1 MMSHAVHQPL
11 IGSKTMHASLVVRL
25 GVACALTLL
34 FVAPAWAQ
42 FETATVVGTVRDSS
56 GAVVPAA
63 KVTLTNT
70 ATGVSAERPTDAN
83 GNFEFFTVR
92 IGGYV
97 LTAEKE
103 GFSIALV
110 DNVQVTVGARQRVDL
125 TMAVGAVTETVEVS
139 ARAVLLQTDTSDRSQ
154 VITGEQTRA
163 LPLNGR
169 EYSQLTLLSPG
180 VRQSAIGTG
189 GFTPREGSFNVN
201 GLRST
206 FNNFLID
213 GVDNNAYGT
222 SNQGFSNQVM
232 QPAPDAVGEFKV
244 VTNNMSAEYGRSGGA
259 TINVA
264 YASGTNRYRGSV
276 WEFMRR
282 TDLNATGFFK
292 PADGQKPQFDRD
304 QYGGVLGGPIIRNK
318 AFFFADIEVFKQTRG
333 QTAISSIPSLAQRQG
348 ILTVDAVNPLTG
360 IAYPAGTPIPMTD
373 FARKVLN
380 DLPQP
385 TGPGNTN
392 NLALNQVFTNSTP
405 KAGGKVDIQFNPRL
419 SAFGRIGW
427 RDADVFDNPPIPG
440 PSGGAGNAETY
451 VTNKQFSGGVTY
463 TPGGT
468 SLLEIRMGWS
478 RTVAGKNPYALWA
491 GQAPADVEYGITGLP
506 SDPRVAAGLP
516 TQLITGFSDLGRQA
530 TNPQWQYPEVWNPKV
545 NYSWLRGR
553 HSLKSG
559 YEYQKVFTE
568 VQDVNPLYGRDQYN
582 GQFTRPA
589 GAATNN
595 LYNLADFMFGLRAN
609 YALSNILVA
618 NLVQDMH
625 FLYLQDDWRVNDN
638 LTLNL
643 GLRYEYATPWV
654 EEDNI
659 LSNYDPAART
669 MILARDGS
677 LEERATMKPDRNN
690 FGPRLGAAY
699 SLTPETVVRG
709 GYGISYVHFHRA
721 GGANVLPINGPQVI
735 NAVVVQTP
743 AQAGFRTT
751 QQGYPAGLT
760 DPTRFNPLA
769 ANITYMPNDYR
780 SSRVQSWFASVQ
792 HELWSGALLDVAYV
806 GNRADGLLLF
816 ANYNEATPN
825 NAAGTIPLQQRRP
838 IAEFA
843 DITYSF
849 NGGESRYRAL
859 QATFNWRMGASMT
872 LMNTLTLSKAEDNGA
887 GSLENPNGDSP
898 APQSYNDID
907 ADFGLSAYHQPYNNV
922 TNFIFELPVGRG
934 RKYLGDAGGVTDALI
949 GGWQIAGINWL
960 NAGERATLRYTPTA
974 AQQVSGIQ
982 QDFRGANAYRPN
994 VNGDVL
1000 VPSDQ
1005 RSPTNYLSRDT
1016 VVVPT
1021 DNSQPFGNAPRNSIR
1036 GPLFW
1041 SVDLVASKRFAL
1053 PWADSNF
1060 EFRAEFFNLFNR
1072 SNFRAP
1078 NANRTLAN
1086 YGTITATYDPRI
1098 IQFGFKVNF

>member
-1 MMSHAVHQPL
+1 MPARF
-11 IGSKTMHASLVVRL
+11 ACRF
-25 GVACALTLL
+25 GVACLATLL
-34 FVAPAWAQ
+34 NLSPAWAQ
-42 FETATVVGTVRDSS
+42 FETATVVGTVRDAS
-56 GAVVPAA
+56 GAVVPDAR
-63 KVTLTNT
+63 VTLTNT

-83 GNFEFFTVR
+83 GNYEFFTVR
-92 IGGYV
+92 IGTYIV
-97 LTAEKE
+97 TAEKD
-103 GFSIALV
+103 GFSIAVV

-125 TMAVGAVTETVEVS
+125 TMAIGAVTERVEVS
-139 ARAVLLQTDTSDRSQ
+139 ASAVLLQTDSSDRSQ

-169 EYSQLTLLSPG
+169 EYSALALLSPG

-232 QPAPDAVGEFKV
+232 QPAPDAVAEFKV

-264 YASGTNRYRGSV
+264 YASGTNRIRGSA
-276 WEFMRR
+276 WEFLRR

-292 PADGQKPQFDRD
+292 PATGQKPQFDRD
-304 QYGGVLGGPIIRNK
+304 QFGGVLGGPIVRNK
-318 AFFFADIEVFKQTRG
+318 AFFFADVELFRQTRG
-333 QTAISSIPSLAQRQG
+333 QAATTTIATLSQRQG
-348 ILTVDAVNPLTG
+348 ILPVDVRHPLTG
-360 IAYPAGTPIPMTD
+360 VTYAAGTPIPMTA
-373 FARKVLN
+373 FARQVLN

-385 TGPGNTN
+385 SNGAASN
-392 NLALNQVFTNSTP
+392 NLAILQQFTNDTD
-405 KAGGKVDIQFNPRL
+405 KAGGKVDIQINPRL
-419 SAFGRIGW
+419 SAFGRYGW
-427 RDADVFDNPPIPG
+427 RDANIFDDPNIPG

-451 VTNKQFSGGVTY
+451 VTNRQFAAGVTY
-463 TPGGT
+463 TPNGS
-468 SLLEIRMGWS
+468 SLLEVRMGWS
-478 RTVAGKNPYALWA
+478 RTVAGKNPFALFA
-491 GQAPADVEYGITGLP
+491 GQPPADQSYGITGLP

-545 NYSWLRGR
+545 NYSWLAGR
-553 HSLKSG
+553 HSLKTG

-568 VQDVNPLYGRDQYN
+568 VQDVNPLYGRDQYS

-589 GAATNN
+589 GAASSN
-595 LYNLADFMFGLRAN
+595 LYNLADFMFGLRST

-625 FLYLQDDWRVNDN
+625 FVYLQDDWRVNDR

-659 LSNYDPAART
+659 LSNFDPDTRT
-669 MILARDGS
+669 MRVATDGS
-677 LEERATMKPDRNN
+677 LESRSTLAPDRNN
-690 FGPRLGAAY
+690 FGPRVGLAY
-699 SLTPETVVRG
+699 TVTPGTVVRG
-709 GYGISYVHFHRA
+709 GYGVSYVHFHRA

-751 QQGYPAGLT
+751 QEGYPQGLT
-760 DPTRFNPLA
+760 DPSRFNPLA

-780 SSRVQSWFASVQ
+780 SSQVQSWFASVQ
-792 HELWSGALLDVAYV
+792 RELWNGALVDLAYV
-806 GNRADGLLLF
+806 GNRADDLLLF
-816 ANYNEATPN
+816 ANFNQAAPN

-838 IAEFA
+838 IPEFA

-849 NGGESRYRAL
+849 NGGKSRYHAF
-859 QATFNWRMGASMT
+859 QAKLDWRMGAGMALLSS
-872 LMNTLTLSKAEDNGA
+872 LTLSQTKDNGA

-898 APQSYNDID
+898 APQDFYNLEAEFD
-907 ADFGLSAYHQPYNNV
+907 LSAYHQPYNSTTSFV
-922 TNFIFELPVGRG
+922 MDLPFGQGR
-934 RKYLGDAGGVTDALI
+934 RFLGNASPVLEAIL
-949 GGWQIAGINWL
+949 GGWQVAGINTVA
-960 NAGERATLRYTPTA
+960 AGENVTLRYTPTA

-994 VNGDVL
+994 VTGAVL
-1000 VPSDQ
+1000 VPDGQ
-1005 RSPTNYLSRDT
+1005 RTPSNYLSREN
-1016 VVVPT
+1016 VVIPT
-1021 DNSQPFGNAPRNSIR
+1021 DPSQPFGNAPRNSVR
-1036 GPLFW
+1036 APMFW
-1041 SVDLVASKRFAL
+1041 TVDFVASKRFVMRWPNGNL
-1053 PWADSNF
+1053 
-1060 EFRAEFFNLFNR
+1060 EFRAEAFNLFNR
-1072 SNFRAP
+1072 TNFRAP
-1078 NANRTLAN
+1078 NGNRSSAG
-1086 YGTITATYDPRI
+1086 YGTITASYDPRI
-1098 IQFGFKVNF
+1098 LQFALKVGF